1 MTLSFLCYR
10 LLRVA
15 KHPRCSR
22 QDLPQLVHL
31 PRGRHRL
38 QQNSGRIRVQA
49 TGVRPYSCIQ
59 VSLEALL
66 PHRWVRATGRRH
78 ILLGMDMDKFD
89 IQNIVHG
96 NFYLKFK
103 VKNKS
108 DNFEWILIA
117 LYGTSQEEEKE
128 SFLQELVQTCNIE
141 SLPLIIGDFNIIRSP
156 HENNNNRYNDKWPF
170 LFNAVFNNLDLREIE
185 FSGRQFTWANY
196 LETPTYE
203 KLDRILVST

>member
-1 MTLSFLCYR
+1 
-10 LLRVA
+10 
-15 KHPRCSR
+15 
-22 QDLPQLVHL
+22 
-31 PRGRHRL
+31 
-38 QQNSGRIRVQA
+38 
-49 TGVRPYSCIQ
+49 
-59 VSLEALL
+59 
-66 PHRWVRATGRRH
+66 
-78 ILLGMDMDKFD
+78 MDMDKFD

-156 HENNNNRYNDKWPF
+156 HENNNNRYNDK
-170 LFNAVFNNLDLREIE
+170 
-185 FSGRQFTWANY
+185 
-196 LETPTYE
+196 
-203 KLDRILVST
+203 